1 MKYEL
6 NVRHFIRSI
15 EDTPL
20 FPVSVN
26 KHLSFLFSENMSVNI
41 EICDTELVNF
51 EICDTEL
58 VSLVEK
64 SEYISSQESNDWEDI
79 GPSDEIEDWV
89 KKEETKEQSLQKTE
103 LEQNV
108 PEKNNNECPNPI
120 TEIEQEVPMECDEDT
135 RQDMLDF
142 VKKQQSENTILKTQS
157 DMKRFN
163 KFLRKKGE
171 KRKIID
177 IPPLTLDGY
186 IGHFIMAL
194 ERQDGSPYEP
204 GTITGFHR

>member
-1 MKYEL
+1 M
-6 NVRHFIRSI
+6 
-15 EDTPL
+15 
-20 FPVSVN
+20 
-26 KHLSFLFSENMSVNI
+26 SFNI

-58 VSLVEK
+58 VNIEICDTELVSLVEK
-64 SEYISSQESNDWEDI
+64 TEYYSSQENGWDDI
-79 GPSDEIEDWV
+79 EHLDEVEDWL
-89 KKEETKEQSLQKTE
+89 KQEETQEQTT
-103 LEQNV
+103 QNRKLAQNDSPKYDHQSPKSV
-108 PEKNNNECPNPI
+108 PEIDQPE
-120 TEIEQEVPMECDEDT
+120 PMECDIET

-142 VKKQQSENTILKTQS
+142 VKKQRSENTILKTQS

-163 KFLRKKGE
+163 QFLRKKGE
-171 KRKIID
+171 KRNITD